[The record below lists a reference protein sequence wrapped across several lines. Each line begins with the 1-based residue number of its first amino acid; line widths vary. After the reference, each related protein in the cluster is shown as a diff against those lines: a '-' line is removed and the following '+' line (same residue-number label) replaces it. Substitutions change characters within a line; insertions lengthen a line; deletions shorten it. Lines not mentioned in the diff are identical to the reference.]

1 MLKILEVIDLNES
14 LVVLVRGFISFF
26 SLLIFTRIL
35 GKQQVSQ
42 ITFFDY
48 IVGITIGSIA
58 ATLTTDLSSAAWP
71 HWVGVLVW
79 ALLAGLMQIIT
90 SKKESFSEY
99 VNDVPTVVLMDG
111 KILKDNLNKTRY
123 SLNDLLESLRL
134 KDVFDMDEVKFAVLE
149 RNGQL
154 SVIKKSDFKKLSI
167 NDVNIDDTSYF
178 KNEVIFCG
186 IIIDQNLERLNLN
199 HQWLESALEEQGIE
213 SSAEVYYAVLDA
225 NRKLHVTSYFDK
237 FQSFKNKNK

>member
-1 MLKILEVIDLNES
+1 LSEW
-14 LVVLVRGFISFF
+14 LVVLVRGVISFF

-79 ALLAGLMQIIT
+79 AVLAGIMQIIT

-99 VNDVPTVVLMDG
+99 VNDVPTVVVMDG
-111 KILKDNLNKTRY
+111 NILKDNVNRNRY
-123 SLNDLLESLRL
+123 SLNDLLENLRL
-134 KDVFDMDEVKFAVLE
+134 KGIFDMDEVKFAVLE

-154 SVIKKSDFKKLSI
+154 SVIRKSEFEKLS
-167 NDVNIDDTSYF
+167 VNNVKVDDSSYF
-178 KNEVIFCG
+178 KDEIIFSGIVI
-186 IIIDQNLERLNLN
+186 DHNLSRLNLD
-199 HQWLESALEEQGIE
+199 HQWLESELEKRGIE
-213 SSAEVYYAVLDA
+213 STAEVYYAVLDN
-225 NRKLHVTSYFDK
+225 NRKLHITTYAEKIINS
-237 FQSFKNKNK
+237 KNTYEQRSHNK